1 MMKSL
6 LKRMMKLLIFVF
18 IMVTSTFA
26 GDIDDTLSNKEVN
39 QFLTVGEDLT
49 YEVSWW
55 FIKIGSIHTKVL
67 DITKYNDDYRIKA
80 AVCIDSYSG
89 LPFVELHAIYET
101 EMDKYFYSNFFMS
114 KTKEGKKW
122 LVTRYLYDRIN
133 NRLFVEYGST
143 DDKNNR
149 EFILEK
155 KDTVVI
161 QEKTQDGLS
170 LLFFSRA
177 NVRKGT
183 EVNVPTM
190 INSTSGLTI
199 LNFYNKHTYSEI
211 NAIDYPVD
219 VIEFDG
225 EALFKGIFG
234 LTGPFKGWFSNDT
247 AQIPIRAEMSVIIG
261 NIDIE
266 LIKWSRNNWMPPK
279 FNKGTK

>member
-6 LKRMMKLLIFVF
+6 LKRTMKLLIFIF
-18 IMVTSTFA
+18 IMGTSTFA
-26 GDIDDTLSNKEVN
+26 GNIDDTLSNKEVN

-55 FIKIGSIHTKVL
+55 FIKIGTIRTKVL

-80 AVCIDSYSG
+80 AVYIDSYSG
-89 LPFVELHAIYET
+89 LPFVDLHAVFET
-101 EMDKYFYSNFFMS
+101 EMDKYFSSNFFMS
-114 KTKEGKKW
+114 KTKEEKKW

-143 DDKNNR
+143 NDKNNR

-161 QEKTQDGLS
+161 KEKTQDGLS
-170 LLFFSRA
+170 LLFFARA
-177 NVRKGT
+177 NVRKDT
-183 EVNVPTM
+183 EVKVPTM
-190 INSTSGLTI
+190 INSTKGLTI
-199 LNFYNKHTYSEI
+199 LNFYNKHTSSEI
-211 NAIDYPVD
+211 NAVDYPVD

-247 AQIPIRAEMSVIIG
+247 AQIPIKAEMSVIIG
-261 NIDIE
+261 SIDIE

-279 FNKGTK
+279 FNKGNK